1 MKKMELFQETAKT
14 VSFKKRRQNR
24 EKMELFRR
32 CVYTGEPLPSR
43 RIAMVRRIKGI
54 RRPVKKTIHV

>member
-1 MKKMELFQETAKT
+1 MKKMD
-14 VSFKKRRQNR
+14 
-24 EKMELFRR
+24 KMEIFRR